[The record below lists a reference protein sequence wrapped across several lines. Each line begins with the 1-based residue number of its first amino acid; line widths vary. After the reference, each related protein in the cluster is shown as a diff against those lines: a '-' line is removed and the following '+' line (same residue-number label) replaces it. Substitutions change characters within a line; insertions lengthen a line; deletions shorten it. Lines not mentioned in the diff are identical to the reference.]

1 MIGSFAADAEMRM
14 HVEPKVL
21 RLLVYSSIYMNC
33 AYSASLAVWRRSHGQ
48 ISTEK
53 RILRQVRIASAK
65 PTNEMVRRCH
75 PPLRRRILAAV
86 SEEDHRHA
94 DSFGRH

>member
-53 RILRQVRIASAK
+53 RRSRQGFSWIFAKSPKLDSRISDAG
-65 PTNEMVRRCH
+65 NGRGRD
-75 PPLRRRILAAV
+75 
-86 SEEDHRHA
+86 DHR
-94 DSFGRH
+94 